1 MLDLT
6 YEISSCQNDNLIEYF
21 SAQGIKTLADFKW
34 ISVGPKHAI
43 LLNSHEYVTVGTVPN
58 SVRLALNK
66 SGSGKNRCN
75 YNLLRQNPERDRT
88 RELAYYDPRIF
99 LAYLKNIS
107 QEKTVWAKDQ
117 LQEQGDFYAT
127 GFYSMTDDRNS
138 YKLLLTHVLLPASPY
153 RLGDSFI
160 LPARD
165 GLDVF
170 TPGPSD
176 VTDFYEELFA
186 KRTTKLGGH
195 LLCIF
200 ESLHRSTIRK
210 KCKDQTKEELA
221 EGPPVVT
228 FDDIL
233 AEPFYEYFDIP
244 KKNGKIRRVYNIK
257 DEDAKH
263 QLSLYGRKNLVVW
276 AEKVFKKIYKGD
288 KQLSLP
294 AAYRKKKSI
303 GSVTKAIQKILDVNP
318 STPFLSLDIKDYFSS
333 ITWDD
338 IKRCCKHLFHD
349 LTPKMEAFLKYIM
362 VDTEGRI
369 YPGHPLAG
377 IFTNI
382 VIAKTWKDIQVQL
395 SYSNIKGF
403 IYADDMVFLSTVPNN
418 PKLTKYHVHKIVT
431 RQLEK
436 NNLSIQLNEE
446 KTKVMIGDS
455 RTFLGVVYRTDGTI
469 TSSKKVRKKIRALL
483 HQLSKD
489 LFKDTKDHEYVRK
502 FYKVLGL
509 INYYG
514 NMNDQEK
521 SPVIQK
527 FLQEPEF
534 WRVAIGVR
542 AYYEIYTSYH
552 DRVVINPID
561 KNVLSYYKVDRK
573 LVKVRGEKKDD

>member
-43 LLNSHEYVTVGTVPN
+43 LLNSHEYVTVGNVPN

-66 SGSGKNRCN
+66 TRAGKNRCN
-75 YNLLRQNPERDRT
+75 YNLFRQNPERDRT

-107 QEKTVWAKDQ
+107 QKKTVWAKDH

-127 GFYSMTDDRNS
+127 SFYSMTDDRGN
-138 YKLLLTHVLLPASPY
+138 YNLLLTHVLLPALPY

-170 TPGPSD
+170 TPGPAD

-186 KRTTKLGGH
+186 KRTTKLGSH
-195 LLCIF
+195 LLFIF
-200 ESLHRSTIRK
+200 ELLHRSTIKK
-210 KCKDQTKEELA
+210 KCQGLSKGELKN
-221 EGPPVVT
+221 PPVVT

-257 DEDAKH
+257 EEYAKN
-263 QLSLYGRKNLVVW
+263 QLSVYGRKNLVVW

-294 AAYRKKKSI
+294 AAYRKKKGI
-303 GSVTKAIQKILDVNP
+303 GNVTKAIRKILAVNP

-333 ITWDD
+333 ITWED
-338 IKRCCKHLFHD
+338 IKRCCKHLFHYPS
-349 LTPKMEAFLKYIM
+349 PKMEAFLKHIM
-362 VDTEGRI
+362 VDTEGRV

-382 VIAKTWKDIQVQL
+382 VMAKTWKDIQVQL

-431 RQLEK
+431 RQLAK

-446 KTKVMIGDS
+446 KTKIMLGDS
-455 RTFLGVVYRTDGTI
+455 RTFLGVVYRADGTI
-469 TSSKKVRKKIRALL
+469 TSSKKARKKIRALL
-483 HQLSKD
+483 HQLAKD

-514 NMNDQEK
+514 NMNDKEQ

-534 WRVAIGVR
+534 WKVAIGVR
-542 AYYEIYTSYH
+542 THYDIYTNYH
-552 DRVVINPID
+552 DRVVINEID
-561 KNVLSYYKVDRK
+561 KNVLDYYKVDRK

>member
-66 SGSGKNRCN
+66 TRAGKNRCN
-75 YNLLRQNPERDRT
+75 YNLFRQNPERDRT
-88 RELAYYDPRIF
+88 RELAYYDSRIF

-107 QEKTVWAKDQ
+107 QQKTVWAKDR

-127 GFYSMTDDRNS
+127 SFYNMTDDRGN
-138 YKLLLTHVLLPASPY
+138 YNLLLTHMLLPALPY

-170 TPGPSD
+170 TPGPTD
-176 VTDFYEELFA
+176 VTDFYEELFS
-186 KRTTKLGGH
+186 KRTTKLGSH
-195 LLCIF
+195 LLFIF
-200 ESLHRSTIRK
+200 ELLHRSAIKK
-210 KCKDQTKEELA
+210 KCQGLSKEELIN
-221 EGPPVVT
+221 PPVVT
-228 FDDIL
+228 FEDIL

-257 DEDAKH
+257 EEYAKN
-263 QLSLYGRKNLVVW
+263 QLSVYGRKNLVVW

-294 AAYRKKKSI
+294 AAYRKKKGI
-303 GSVTKAIQKILDVNP
+303 GNVTKAIQKILAVNP

-349 LTPKMEAFLKYIM
+349 LSPKMEAFLEYIM
-362 VDTEGRI
+362 VDTEGRV

-382 VIAKTWKDIQVQL
+382 VMAKTWKDIQVQL

-431 RQLEK
+431 RQLAK

-446 KTKVMIGDS
+446 KTKIMLGDS
-455 RTFLGVVYRTDGTI
+455 RNFLGVVYRSDGTI
-469 TSSKKVRKKIRALL
+469 TSSKKARKKIRALL
-483 HQLSKD
+483 HQLAKD
-489 LFKDTKDHEYVRK
+489 LFKDTNDPEYVRK

-514 NMNDQEK
+514 NMNDKEQ

-534 WRVAIGVR
+534 WKVAIGVR
-542 AYYEIYTSYH
+542 NHYDIYTNYH
-552 DRVVINPID
+552 DRVVINEID
-561 KNVLSYYKVDRK
+561 KSVLDYPKVERK